1 MKSFALLF
9 VAFVALVCL
18 PRPAS
23 AQAQGFEMNV
33 TVVGHTG
40 IVAGSPS
47 DHFLSFSGP
56 IEIPGVGLAPGAYV
70 FRFITHSVMQVLSED
85 RSTVYAMFFVT
96 RTWRN
101 EVTDQY
107 SVTPRRMWNNAP
119 DRLATMF
126 SRYSSTGYEL
136 RYPILPVME
145 EPTEGLGITGTE
157 RLARK

>member
-1 MKSFALLF
+1 MPF

-18 PRPAS
+18 ARPAS

-56 IEIPGVGLAPGAYV
+56 IEIPGVGLAPGAYI
-70 FRFITHSVMQVLSED
+70 FRFITPSVMQVLSEN

-96 RTWRN
+96 PTWRN
-101 EVTDQY
+101 EATSQY
-107 SVTPRRMWNNAP
+107 SVTLRRMWDDAP
-119 DRLATMF
+119 TRLAAMF
-126 SRYSSTGYEL
+126 PRYSSTGYEPT
-136 RYPILPVME
+136 YPTLPVIE
-145 EPTEGLGITGTE
+145 EPTEGLGITGIE
-157 RLARK
+157 RLAMK